1 MSGFPL
7 KIVTPE
13 GIRFDGTARMLL
25 VRTVAGDMAVLSGH
39 ADVVASLGTGQAVV
53 SEGEHRRKATCS
65 GGMLSVIDGEA
76 VVAAKAFRW
85 HEREKGPK
93 SGA

>member
-39 ADVVASLGTGQAVV
+39 ADVAVPLGTGEAVV
-53 SEGEHRRKATCS
+53 AEGERRRRATCS
-65 GGMLSVIDGEA
+65 GGILTVIGGEA
-76 VVAAKAFRW
+76 VVAAKTFRW
-85 HEREKGPK
+85 HDTESE
-93 SGA
+93 